1 MYFWRVYRRRLCY
14 IKTKL
19 DEAENTIYITGADD
33 QSHADN
39 VGQTDTGISTYTA
52 FHDQWPT
59 SYDNRVWQQVLRLN

>member
-52 FHDQWPT
+52 FHDQ
-59 SYDNRVWQQVLRLN
+59 